1 MSSGLLR
8 FLAALVALV
17 AVASAATTPAF
28 AQDDAP
34 LADSGPADVARR
46 AQAGRMSVKQ
56 VGGRLVVACDLAT
69 SVRRIPANLFVDFE
83 RPIGLELHNRAAGG
97 QGLDVEGTT
106 PPREVR
112 ILFPDFELTT
122 VGRAHG
128 DEKAFEDFTKYH
140 SHEIGENA
148 IVGAIGAHLL
158 AQHLVTFDLAAGVI
172 RIDPP
177 RAIGAASPRA
187 GGTSERDFDV
197 PISLDND
204 MVWLPARL
212 PGERTGV
219 LALGTVR
226 HDTLVDEFLCDEL
239 GAPAGDL
246 EFLRIGSIDV
256 AALLAPRPEPSTLVH
271 PDGAIGLLGSGFLS
285 SFRVEVD
292 RTNRFMRIQ
301 RTKDQPFPT
310 EDRAF
315 FVARAADDADATEA
329 FLVAHPEARL
339 AEEAARLLVDQRLSA
354 FAEGDELSRALDW
367 FVKTKDEDLRC
378 SAALDL
384 VKELQAEGQVEAAVL
399 LGEKGLAS
407 GRKDRYPESQPQVR
421 SRLGQM
427 LYEGG
432 EQERAWRHLL
442 AAAFGQPDDGM
453 VNLYLGRI
461 YEDQG
466 KLTRAQ
472 SRYVQAVIRPESGP
486 QALEGLDRVARALG
500 ESQGLSVETVD
511 RMIAGKVFGFG
522 AATKY
527 EPDTGVLPNRRVL
540 VEYFAGAHLD
550 PRATLGGS
558 LAFEGLD
565 SHFDDAFAIV
575 LTYHVPLPKLS
586 PLCND
591 AARHAAV
598 VRSVEG
604 NIVFVVGGTAFARA
618 DGRQRDSEALYNG
631 ARRVVIEELAQFVDH
646 EVTVEARIEN
656 GRIVGTARAEGPAD
670 PELALCVLL
679 VENGV
684 LFPGES
690 TVVVHRNV
698 VRANL
703 VDSVN
708 GVKWN
713 TGADELTYAFD
724 VALADLEAENRAFL
738 DAAVAA
744 GAESVPSVG
753 VRMDARQLAVVAYVV
768 DRSTGEVLQ
777 AARARA
783 VNDEDEL

>member
-1 MSSGLLR
+1 
-8 FLAALVALV
+8 
-17 AVASAATTPAF
+17 
-28 AQDDAP
+28 
-34 LADSGPADVARR
+34 
-46 AQAGRMSVKQ
+46 
-56 VGGRLVVACDLAT
+56 
-69 SVRRIPANLFVDFE
+69 
-83 RPIGLELHNRAAGG
+83 
-97 QGLDVEGTT
+97 
-106 PPREVR
+106 
-112 ILFPDFELTT
+112 
-122 VGRAHG
+122 
-128 DEKAFEDFTKYH
+128 
-140 SHEIGENA
+140 
-148 IVGAIGAHLL
+148 
-158 AQHLVTFDLAAGVI
+158 
-172 RIDPP
+172 
-177 RAIGAASPRA
+177 
-187 GGTSERDFDV
+187 
-197 PISLDND
+197 
-204 MVWLPARL
+204 
-212 PGERTGV
+212 
-219 LALGTVR
+219 
-226 HDTLVDEFLCDEL
+226 
-239 GAPAGDL
+239 
-246 EFLRIGSIDV
+246 
-256 AALLAPRPEPSTLVH
+256 
-271 PDGAIGLLGSGFLS
+271 
-285 SFRVEVD
+285 
-292 RTNRFMRIQ
+292 
-301 RTKDQPFPT
+301 
-310 EDRAF
+310 
-315 FVARAADDADATEA
+315 
-329 FLVAHPEARL
+329 
-339 AEEAARLLVDQRLSA
+339 
-354 FAEGDELSRALDW
+354 
-367 FVKTKDEDLRC
+367 VKTKDEDLRC

-500 ESQGLSVETVD
+500 ESQGLSVESVD
-511 RMIAGKVFGFG
+511 RMIAGKVYGFG

-527 EPDTGVLPNRRVL
+527 EPEAGVVPNRRVL

-550 PRATLGGS
+550 PRGALGGA

-565 SHFDDAFAIV
+565 SHFDDDFAIL

-591 AARHAAV
+591 AARHASVA
-598 VRSVEG
+598 RSVEG
-604 NIVFVVGGTAFARA
+604 NVVFVVGGTAFSPAV
-618 DGRQRDSEALYNG
+618 GRQRDSEATYNAG
-631 ARRVVIEELAQFVDH
+631 RRVVLEELAQFVDH
-646 EVTVEARIEN
+646 EVTVEARVEN

-708 GVKWN
+708 GVKWDS
-713 TGADELTYAFD
+713 GEDELSYAFD

-744 GAESVPSVG
+744 GAQSVPSVG
-753 VRMDARQLAVVAYVV
+753 VRMDPRQLAVVAYVV
-768 DRSTGEVLQ
+768 DRSTGEVVQ

-783 VNDEDEL
+783 VNDEGEL